1 MMKFSK
7 KYFNNNIPKKS
18 NLLLLTKFNS
28 TFEKKST
35 INKSNIL
42 SLTRFNSTFEKKSI
56 LDKIVEKERNHGKS
70 GDFLNTPLNY
80 KQKSLY
86 MGQYAFGKLAYT
98 AAIVAPILIF
108 MSPSTDFIHES
119 CVASTLFFGLGYCR
133 HMVFPGLLA
142 ISIFIGCV
150 CVPLVLLDKN
160 RKDIK
165 KFMYTKIKR
174 ITE

>member
-18 NLLLLTKFNS
+18 NLLLLTK
-28 TFEKKST
+28 
-35 INKSNIL
+35 
-42 SLTRFNSTFEKKSI
+42 FNSTFEKKSI